1 MPLGGP
7 PNLTD
12 APDEFVGR
20 TIGGCLVGERI
31 GRGAMAVVY
40 KAEQISLDR
49 TVALKLLD
57 DRSAGDEGALPR
69 FFREARSAARL
80 VHPNV
85 VQVYDVGVDQGVP
98 YIIMEYVD
106 GETLYDRLQRDGR
119 MPATEVLEIARQAA
133 LALLRAQEFGI
144 VHRDVK
150 PANIMISRRGEMKLA
165 DFGLAKAAT
174 DTGITRSGS
183 AGALGTPYYMSPEQ
197 ADGAPL
203 DVRSDIYSLGATLYH
218 VVTGQPPFKGSST
231 PAILLAHATAKLTPA
246 CEVEPAVPRAMSD
259 LIDKMM
265 AKRAEDRYASARA
278 LLAGVA
284 GVKRAL
290 AEGGGDRPKPR
301 TDLHLAVGAA
311 DRRAYRRIAADLV
324 TDITVVTGPEDR
336 MEAIRSQVKN
346 LSRQGL
352 LVEAEKP
359 LPVGSVVKMSMR
371 LGPRSPELHVLGVV
385 RWTNLGPGK
394 PGIGIQFLEVD
405 TSSEKEISRALGDG
419 ESDARLGELTRTPSH
434 EALLKLHATSQGD
447 ALRLGEVAAKL
458 GSTRGLLRLVLH
470 PFTEHGLVRLKDE
483 FVEFLAPPDDV
494 LRAAIRRHL
503 EGPGGSADARGG

>member
-1 MPLGGP
+1 
-7 PNLTD
+7 LTD

-284 GVKRAL
+284 GV
-290 AEGGGDRPKPR
+290 
-301 TDLHLAVGAA
+301 
-311 DRRAYRRIAADLV
+311 
-324 TDITVVTGPEDR
+324 
-336 MEAIRSQVKN
+336 
-346 LSRQGL
+346 
-352 LVEAEKP
+352 
-359 LPVGSVVKMSMR
+359 
-371 LGPRSPELHVLGVV
+371 
-385 RWTNLGPGK
+385 
-394 PGIGIQFLEVD
+394 
-405 TSSEKEISRALGDG
+405 
-419 ESDARLGELTRTPSH
+419 
-434 EALLKLHATSQGD
+434 
-447 ALRLGEVAAKL
+447 
-458 GSTRGLLRLVLH
+458 
-470 PFTEHGLVRLKDE
+470 
-483 FVEFLAPPDDV
+483 
-494 LRAAIRRHL
+494 
-503 EGPGGSADARGG
+503 